1 MYTYIYI
8 HIHTYTDFK
17 LGWEA
22 RNLKLTDDGV
32 LTYILAN

>member
-8 HIHTYTDFK
+8 HIHTSTDFK

-22 RNLKLTDDGV
+22 TKLTDDGV

>member
-1 MYTYIYI
+1 MHVYI

-22 RNLKLTDDGV
+22 RKLTDDSDGV